1 MRLRLLS
8 AVLLISSFLYPVAG
22 SADQCSKLESEG
34 LLLHQQF
41 KKSKVCKESTIN
53 RGWTDCFFKAY
64 GTTIL
69 LAGAIGTTVD
79 QRMFGMMGSGFY
91 VLSVD
96 ERAQVRVLLDHDFGS
111 LLRIDGKDN
120 LEESGCIYN
129 EVYVTLDAR
138 VLGPGEFNQVKYGR
152 VKLPE
157 TQEEKIR
164 ALQEGLAILGYNP
177 GKVDGVLGPQ
187 TLAAMEKYKRDKGLS
202 STASVEDIRQL
213 VSMGAALKL
222 LDKMR
227 DLYEESAAPK
237 PTLRK

>member
-1 MRLRLLS
+1 MRWCLLS
-8 AVLLISSFLYPVAG
+8 VILLLSSFLYPAAG

-34 LLLHQQF
+34 LLIHQQF
-41 KKSKVCKESTIN
+41 KKSKACKESTIN

-64 GTTIL
+64 GTTL
-69 LAGAIGTTVD
+69 LLVGAIGTTIN
-79 QRMFGMMGSGFY
+79 QRMIGFMGSGFY

-96 ERAQVRVLLDHDFGS
+96 ERAQVRTILEQDFGS

-129 EVYVTLDAR
+129 EAYITLDAQ
-138 VLGPGEFNQVKYGR
+138 VLGPGEFNQIKYGHI
-152 VKLPE
+152 KAPE

-187 TLAAMEKYKRDKGLS
+187 TLAAMDEYKRDKGLPS
-202 STASVEDIRQL
+202 AASVEDIRQL
-213 VSMGAALKL
+213 VAMDTALKL
-222 LDKMR
+222 LDKMQ
-227 DLYEESAAPK
+227 DLYEESAVPK
-237 PTLRK
+237 PPLRK